1 MVGPWLI
8 NDGRGHR
15 IQYIPIFIE
24 DYHHEWTGMG
34 SCCTLVLC
42 FFFLFPLP
50 DFGEK
55 QRWWRSMVLPD
66 WVGIMT
72 MMWIKVGVGGA
83 QTQCCGWRCSKI
95 WPKMMKHVPSFGLYC
110 MNWNSVNIFVGIL
123 KPTLPVRTVEQS
135 SLQGVRGHS
144 SLRFWG
150 LAGAVAGGEWCNYH
164 GIPSWTVPG
173 HVWAVHEVGTPG
185 RMLIVVTQVLTSLW
199 LSSFRSSD
207 GGDLFWWDRW
217 VGPALL
223 RSSLSTPC
231 CADMS
236 IEGGPTNKFINSSSH
251 LGIHTCKPIYS
262 TYIYIIIYIIMYIM
276 PMKSLLFYQ

>member
-1 MVGPWLI
+1 MMVGVIVSNIFQYSL
-8 NDGRGHR
+8 R
-15 IQYIPIFIE
+15 IIIMNE
-24 DYHHEWTGMG
+24 LEWVPVAH
-34 SCCTLVLC
+34 LFYV
-42 FFFLFPLP
+42 FFFCFHCQILAKNRGDGDPWCSLIGWGSWP
-50 DFGEK
+50 WCESKSEWEVPKPSVVGE
-55 QRWWRSMVLPD
+55 D
-66 WVGIMT
+66 
-72 MMWIKVGVGGA
+72 
-83 QTQCCGWRCSKI
+83 CSKI

-262 TYIYIIIYIIMYIM
+262 TYIYI
-276 PMKSLLFYQ
+276 